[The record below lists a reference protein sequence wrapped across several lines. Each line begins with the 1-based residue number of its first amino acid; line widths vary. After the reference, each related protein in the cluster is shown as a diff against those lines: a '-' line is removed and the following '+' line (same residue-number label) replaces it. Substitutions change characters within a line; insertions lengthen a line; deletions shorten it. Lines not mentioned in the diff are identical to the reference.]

1 MNGLE
6 LSRKYFEEYGLPM
19 LEERFPDIL
28 PVIAVGL
35 CGSGSECFE
44 YDDETSRDHDF
55 EPGFCVFLP
64 DESVVDRQTAFR
76 LERAYSS
83 LPDEYLGFR
92 RENISPAGGARRGV
106 IRASDFFESRTGT
119 ADGRLTPAG
128 FLAIPEHFLAE
139 TVNGEIWKDDCG
151 IMTDVRERLLYYPED
166 ARLKRLAGN
175 LFLASQSGQYN
186 YQRCL
191 ERGETAAA
199 GIAAAKFALYAAS
212 AFHLIRKKYM
222 PYYKWA
228 FRSLRELGL
237 PGDAPRLIEE
247 IASGELNGSP
257 ELADAIESV
266 CSEICRFLATD
277 CLSQAE
283 TPEKCA
289 YEINGLIRD
298 NSLRN
303 ANILFGVS

>member
-1 MNGLE
+1 MNGLT
-6 LSRKYFEEYGLPM
+6 LSRKYYEEYGRPT

-35 CGSGSECFE
+35 CGSGSECFG
-44 YDDETSRDHDF
+44 YDDGISRDHDF
-55 EPGFCVFLP
+55 EPGFCIFLP
-64 DESVVDRQTAFR
+64 DENVVDRQTAFR

-83 LPDEYLGFR
+83 LPDEFLGFR
-92 RENISPAGGARRGV
+92 REKISPAGGSRRGV
-106 IRASDFFESRTGT
+106 IRAADFFESRTGT
-119 ADGRLTPAG
+119 PDGRLTPAG

-139 TVNGEIWKDDCG
+139 AVNGEIWRDDCG
-151 IMTDVRERLLYYPED
+151 IMTDVRERLLFYPED

-186 YQRCL
+186 YKRCS
-191 ERGETAAA
+191 ERGEKAAA
-199 GIAAAKFALYAAS
+199 GIAAAKFALYSAAV
-212 AFHLIRKKYM
+212 FHLIRNKYM
-222 PYYKWA
+222 PYYKWT
-228 FRSLRELGL
+228 FRSLRELGI

-257 ELADAIESV
+257 ALADAIDAV
-266 CSEICRFLATD
+266 CSGICRTLAEEG
-277 CLSQAE
+277 LSQAE
-283 TPEKCA
+283 TPERCA

-303 ANILFGVS
+303 ANILYGVS